1 MKERF
6 RELFERLRKSEQTV
20 FTVLTSLVALALII
34 SFFSPSTPPLREGVE
49 TPDTYIPR
57 GLVLVPIELANG
69 EALSSMV
76 ADFAIV
82 DLFETG
88 RSGTQ
93 LRKRVGHRL
102 RLIRAPLNP
111 EKMAVLVPEGQERE
125 LLQNDHPLF
134 AVVQNRG
141 EKQAGQVPSQAPP
154 RSRIKYSQGEK
165 R

>member
-1 MKERF
+1 MKNLTEK
-6 RELFERLRKSEQTV
+6 LRKNEQAT
-20 FTVLTSLVALALII
+20 FTVLTGIIAVALLV
-34 SFFSPSTPPLREGVE
+34 SFFAKSEVPAREIPDS
-49 TPDTYIPR
+49 PDTYIPK

-88 RSGTQ
+88 RSGAQ
-93 LRKRVGHRL
+93 LKKRVGHRL

-111 EKMAVLVPEGQERE
+111 ERMAVLVPEGQEHL
-125 LLQNDHPLF
+125 LLQNENPLF

-141 EKQAGQVPSQAPP
+141 ETKEGHVPSVVSKK
-154 RSRIKYSQGEK
+154 SRIQYLPGGK